1 MTDRPGLN
9 WAAAG
14 KGPQKTPARKTWPR
28 WATILIVAGLAGGF
42 DLAWFMF
49 HPSEQQTAERNKPE
63 PAPALAPAEP
73 ANLVEAES
81 PQIAFD
87 EAKAANTVQ
96 AWDGFLAKVDAGQV
110 QTGPLTDQARQERA
124 KLIAAQMTQPA
135 FDAAKT
141 ANTIQAWDDFL
152 AKADTGE
159 VQRGP
164 LVDQARPERAKLVI
178 AENTKAGFDQ
188 AKAANTV
195 EAWDEFLAEVNAGTY
210 QSGPLTD
217 RAKRERAKLIA
228 AQNPQSAF
236 DEAKTAGTVEA
247 WDAYLA
253 KVRAGEITGGSLAD
267 RARRE
272 RSVLLTGQLQE
283 ELRRVGCDPG
293 PSTSEWRDGS
303 RRALQNFNENAGSSL
318 DVTAA
323 TPEALKAVQGQASRV
338 CPLTCDR
345 GLKPEGDKCVAIEC
359 NPDDPATCEKP
370 AAQSQPLKQDDLQE
384 HPQER
389 QQQER
394 PRHRER
400 AVQHHS
406 PHKSSR
412 GGNCMVFGVKKA
424 C

>member
-1 MTDRPGLN
+1 VTDRPGLN
-9 WAAAG
+9 WSAAG
-14 KGPQKTPARKTWPR
+14 KGPQAKPRKAWPR
-28 WATILIVAGLAGGF
+28 WATVLIVAGLAGGF
-42 DLAWFMF
+42 DLAWFMLR
-49 HPSEQQTAERNKPE
+49 PAEQQTAERDK
-63 PAPALAPAEP
+63 PAPAAALAPAEP
-73 ANLVEAES
+73 ANLVAAES

-87 EAKAANTVQ
+87 EAKTANTVQ
-96 AWDGFLAKVDAGQV
+96 AWDEFLAKVDAGQV
-110 QTGPLTDQARQERA
+110 QGGPLTDQARQERA
-124 KLIAAQMTQPA
+124 KLIAAQTTQPA

-164 LVDQARPERAKLVI
+164 LVDQAHQERAKLVT

-210 QSGPLTD
+210 QSGPLAD
-217 RAKRERAKLIA
+217 RAKRERAKLVA

-247 WDAYLA
+247 WDAYIA
-253 KVRAGEITGGSLAD
+253 KVRAGEIAGGPLAD

-272 RSVLLTGQLQE
+272 RGMLLTGQLQE

-293 PSTSEWRDGS
+293 PSTSEWREGS
-303 RRALQNFNENAGSSL
+303 RRALQNFNESAGTSL
-318 DVTAA
+318 DVSAA

-345 GLKPEGDKCVAIEC
+345 GLKAEGDKCVAIEC

-370 AAQSQPLKQDDLQE
+370 AAQSQPLKQDDLQG

-389 QQQER
+389 PQQEH

-400 AVQHHS
+400 AVQRHS
-406 PHKSSR
+406 PQKSQGK
-412 GGNCMVFGVKKA
+412 GGCMVFGVRKP